1 MTPTMR
7 NDIDA
12 VFTDFGGVLLH
23 LDFNRC
29 FEAFRQL
36 GATMAPEEVLFCS
49 PAFIEAMHRLETGE
63 MSGDTFFATLRELL
77 HLSAPNEAIQSA
89 WNTIIGDIPRYKI
102 DVIREIRRHYRLYM
116 VSNTNA
122 PHFDYTREVLF
133 REEGLTVDDYF
144 DKLYLSHEIH
154 ALKPNADF
162 YDKVLKDSGENPSRS
177 LFLDDLA
184 ANIQGAQRAG
194 FQTCL
199 IDPKENLRKKIDEL
213 LA

>member
-1 MTPTMR
+1 MR

-12 VFTDFGGVLLH
+12 IFTDFGGVLLN

-29 FEAFRQL
+29 FETFRQL
-36 GATMAPEEVLFCS
+36 GAQAVPEKILFCS
-49 PAFIEAMHRLETGE
+49 PAFIEAMHKLETGRME
-63 MSGDTFFATLRELL
+63 DNEFFDTLRELL
-77 HLSAPNEAIQSA
+77 HLTASNETIRAA

-122 PHFDYTREVLF
+122 PHFDYTRQVLF
-133 REEGLTVDDYF
+133 RDEGLTVDDYF
-144 DKLYLSHEIH
+144 DKLYLSHELH

-199 IDPKENLRKKIDEL
+199 IDPGEDLRKKIDEL